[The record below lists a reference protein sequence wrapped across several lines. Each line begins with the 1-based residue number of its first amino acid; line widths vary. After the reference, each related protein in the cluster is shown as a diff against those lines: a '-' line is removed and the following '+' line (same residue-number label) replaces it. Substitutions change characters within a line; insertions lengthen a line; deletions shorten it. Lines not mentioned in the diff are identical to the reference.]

1 MPRSSIISS
10 LTRRSAAVLLAPV
23 SPYCAT
29 GATTTSTTTCAR
41 TDLWRVHGELR
52 RWKKTTTWLAQR
64 HSSKHKIRADRRCTA
79 ALGSHGHAGA
89 VERARARRGRGR
101 RRRPRRLLHGPL
113 RKSMGTHYRVRYGVG
128 VLFSARALFI
138 LAGNIFF
145 ARCRGRRAAWVQPCW
160 TPICVEHGPE
170 IVSTLIMGNNNTIGA
185 VFRPAAGHSQK
196 LDFRPARIAPHSNGP
211 AELSGLFS
219 TPL

>member
-89 VERARARRGRGR
+89 VERARARAGVEEGDDAPVGSYTAHCANQWAHTIEYVTVSVCFSLLAHCLYWPATFFLRAVEVGEPRGCNRVGR
-101 RRRPRRLLHGPL
+101 QYASSTAP
-113 RKSMGTHYRVRYGVG
+113 KS
-128 VLFSARALFI
+128 
-138 LAGNIFF
+138 
-145 ARCRGRRAAWVQPCW
+145 
-160 TPICVEHGPE
+160 
-170 IVSTLIMGNNNTIGA
+170 
-185 VFRPAAGHSQK
+185 SQ
-196 LDFRPARIAPHSNGP
+196 H
-211 AELSGLFS
+211 
-219 TPL
+219 

>member
-10 LTRRSAAVLLAPV
+10 LTRRSAAVLLAHV

-89 VERARARRGRGR
+89 VERARARAGVEEGDDAPVGSYTAHAQINGHTLSSTLRCRCAFFCSRIVYTGRQHFFCALSRSASRVGATVLDANMR
-101 RRRPRRLLHGPL
+101 RARPRNRLNIDHG
-113 RKSMGTHYRVRYGVG
+113 
-128 VLFSARALFI
+128 
-138 LAGNIFF
+138 
-145 ARCRGRRAAWVQPCW
+145 Q
-160 TPICVEHGPE
+160 
-170 IVSTLIMGNNNTIGA
+170 
-185 VFRPAAGHSQK
+185 
-196 LDFRPARIAPHSNGP
+196 
-211 AELSGLFS
+211 
-219 TPL
+219 